1 MAENKKSFL
10 MYADFKSTF
19 EALSDK
25 EAGKL
30 IKHLM
35 RYVND
40 ENPTCEDKI
49 VKVAFEPIKQQL
61 KRDLKKY
68 EQVKGKRS
76 EAGKASAEQRKQKAT
91 NSTSVQ
97 SAEQKPTNSTVT
109 GNGTVNV
116 TVTEIEKTRAEIT
129 IKPNQRDIFF
139 KDIEN
144 SQYLE
149 LTARDNGTDLKTV
162 KAYIPTFRTKANP
175 VYTEYD
181 DFVRHF
187 RSSFALHHKKNSQN
201 QKPAKELG

>member
-1 MAENKKSFL
+1 

-19 EALSDK
+19 DALSDK

-30 IKHLM
+30 IKHLF

-68 EQVKGKRS
+68 EQVKGDRS
-76 EAGKASAEQRKQKAT
+76 KAGKLSAELRKQKAT
-91 NSTSVQ
+91 KPTSVE
-97 SAEQKPTNSTVT
+97 SVEQKPTNSTVT
-109 GNGTVNV
+109 DNGTVNV
-116 TVTEIEKTRAEIT
+116 TVTEREAPHTEIT

-139 KDIEN
+139 KDLEN
-144 SQYLE
+144 SKFLE
-149 LTARDNGTDLKTV
+149 LTARDNGTDVKTV
-162 KAYIPTFRTKANP
+162 KAYIPVFRPKSKTL
-175 VYTEYD
+175 YTEYD
-181 DFVRHF
+181 DFVNHF
-187 RSSFALHHKKNSQN
+187 RSSFALYHKKNSQN